1 MSIKEQP
8 RSFCTIFPNFQ
19 DFHFYKD
26 PGQIPYRFSKIGYNA
41 SLVCYG
47 KGENFIES
55 EKCLKIKKLPDNYF
69 SRKFNSGILF
79 FFYQF
84 PEDRYPAY
92 VSSDLELFALCLSL
106 QNSSPVRIYIPEA

>member
-8 RSFCTIFPNFQ
+8 RSFCTIFPNFK

-26 PGQIPYRFSKIGYNA
+26 PGQIPYRFSKLGYNT

-47 KGENFIES
+47 KGREFVEA
-55 EKCLKIKKLPDNYF
+55 KKYLTIKKLTDNYF

-79 FFYQF
+79 FFL
-84 PEDRYPAY
+84 P
-92 VSSDLELFALCLSL
+92 
-106 QNSSPVRIYIPEA
+106 IPGR